1 MSQKASRSR
10 SPRVSD
16 QGKEIGVNFGGAA
29 MAKEISWE
37 DSEEIGI
44 QLQEKFS
51 EIDPLTVRFT
61 DLHKYVT
68 ELDGFSGDPAR
79 SNESKLE
86 AIQMAWYEEYKDA
99 Q

>member
-1 MSQKASRSR
+1 
-10 SPRVSD
+10 
-16 QGKEIGVNFGGAA
+16 
-29 MAKEISWE
+29 MAQQLTWE
-37 DSEEIGI
+37 NAEEIGI
-44 QLQEKFS
+44 QLQEKFP

-68 ELDGFSGDPAR
+68 ELDTFSGDPAR
-79 SNESKLE
+79 SNEGKLE